1 MSAVYI
7 SLLLILIAVSAAVL
21 IHVRGLSRRLDENRA
36 AASGA
41 TPLDEAAIRRAV
53 TEALA
58 ADREREISEAR
69 AFWAEQEARAAE
81 DEPLLDTPW
90 TGAPG
95 DLGYGLSGLA
105 DLGPVENWPVFFPRP
120 TGPEE
125 AADSASTMDPEF
137 GEALRSALED
147 IISESGTLPG
157 HPAQG
162 GLPAQGG
169 HPAAGGHPAQGGAV
183 PGGAVPAGEGAA
195 VGGVPAGEARAR
207 READLLATGL
217 EAGLFDPEAA
227 TEVAPLDQA
236 PAVAPDPRRH
246 PSHPDFVPSQTP
258 SREWTDTRLTMLAED
273 RIALTDVRPGP
284 LGTLD
289 VYAFAD
295 GTTLCV
301 APGDREAAYRLIDA
315 VRAGEDV
322 RLLGGSRFSGSYS
335 LTFST
340 DDEAVYVLAD
350 RVVASI

>member
-1 MSAVYI
+1 MSAVYT
-7 SLLLILIAVSAAVL
+7 SLLLILILVSTTVL
-21 IHVRGLSRRLDENRA
+21 LQLRRVARRLDDSA
-36 AASGA
+36 AAA
-41 TPLDEAAIRRAV
+41 TTAAPAVVDEAVIRRAV

-58 ADREREISEAR
+58 ADREREITEAR

-81 DEPLLDTPW
+81 DAPLFD
-90 TGAPG
+90 APFTSVG
-95 DLGYGLSGLA
+95 
-105 DLGPVENWPVFFPRP
+105 EEWPLFFPRP

-125 AADSASTMDPEF
+125 AADHSGTMDPAF

-147 IISESGTLPG
+147 LINDGG
-157 HPAQG
+157 PAQG
-162 GLPAQGG
+162 GG
-169 HPAAGGHPAQGGAV
+169 HPSMPAHPGHGGGAV
-183 PGGAVPAGEGAA
+183 HPADT
-195 VGGVPAGEARAR
+195 GEARAR

-217 EAGLFDPEAA
+217 EAGL
-227 TEVAPLDQA
+227 LDA
-236 PAVAPDPRRH
+236 DTGPAVVPDPRRH
-246 PSHPDFVPSQTP
+246 PSHPEFVPSPTP
-258 SREWTDTRLTMLAED
+258 SREWTDDRLTALAEE
-273 RIALTDVRPGP
+273 RVGLTDVRPGP

-340 DDEAVYVLAD
+340 DDDTVYVLAD

>member
-1 MSAVYI
+1 MSAVFL
-7 SLLLILIAVSAAVL
+7 SLLLVLIALTSAVL
-21 IHVRGLSRRLDENRA
+21 LHLRTLARKLDARPTA
-36 AASGA
+36 
-41 TPLDEAAIRRAV
+41 PQVDEALIRRAV

-58 ADREREISEAR
+58 ADREREITEAR

-81 DEPLLDTPW
+81 DAPLFDTPF
-90 TGAPG
+90 TTIGE
-95 DLGYGLSGLA
+95 D
-105 DLGPVENWPVFFPRP
+105 WPIFFPRP
-120 TGPEE
+120 TGPQD
-125 AADSASTMDPEF
+125 AADNNGVMDPEF
-137 GEALRSALED
+137 GEALRHALED
-147 IISESGTLPG
+147 LIKDAPTDGTPAGGARAAHPAQG

-162 GLPAQGG
+162 GGLPA
-169 HPAAGGHPAQGGAV
+169 
-183 PGGAVPAGEGAA
+183 PGDNGDV
-195 VGGVPAGEARAR
+195 RAR

-217 EAGLFDPEAA
+217 EAGLLDAEAEPA
-227 TEVAPLDQA
+227 T
-236 PAVAPDPRRH
+236 APDPRRH
-246 PSHPDFVPSQTP
+246 PSHPDFVPSPTP
-258 SREWTDTRLTMLAED
+258 SREWTDDRLAALAEE
-273 RIALTDVRPGP
+273 RIGLTDVRPGP

-340 DDEAVYVLAD
+340 DDETVYVLAD

>member
-1 MSAVYI
+1 MSAVF
-7 SLLLILIAVSAAVL
+7 LLLLLVLIALTAAVL
-21 IHVRGLSRRLDENRA
+21 FHLRA
-36 AASGA
+36 LARKLGEQRPA
-41 TPLDEAAIRRAV
+41 PQVDEALIRRAV
-53 TEALA
+53 AEALA
-58 ADREREISEAR
+58 ADREREITEAR

-81 DEPLLDTPW
+81 DSPLFDTPF
-90 TGAPG
+90 TTIGE
-95 DLGYGLSGLA
+95 D
-105 DLGPVENWPVFFPRP
+105 WPIFFPRP
-120 TGPEE
+120 TGPQD
-125 AADSASTMDPEF
+125 AADNNGVMDPEF
-137 GEALRSALED
+137 GEALRHALED
-147 IISESGTLPG
+147 LIQDGPADGAPAGGARAAHPSQGHPSQG

-162 GLPAQGG
+162 GGLPA
-169 HPAAGGHPAQGGAV
+169 
-183 PGGAVPAGEGAA
+183 PGDNGDVK
-195 VGGVPAGEARAR
+195 AR

-217 EAGLFDPEAA
+217 EAGLLDAESEPAA
-227 TEVAPLDQA
+227 
-236 PAVAPDPRRH
+236 APDPRRH
-246 PSHPDFVPSQTP
+246 PSHPDFVPSPTP
-258 SREWTDTRLTMLAED
+258 SREWTDDRLAALAEE

-340 DDEAVYVLAD
+340 DDETVYVLAD

>member
-1 MSAVYI
+1 MSAVYTI
-7 SLLLILIAVSAAVL
+7 LLLTLIAVSTAVL
-21 IHVRGLSRRLDENRA
+21 FHLRGLSRRLDAQATAEA
-36 AASGA
+36 APA
-41 TPLDEAAIRRAV
+41 PVDEAAIRRAV

-58 ADREREISEAR
+58 ADREREITEAR

-81 DEPLLDTPW
+81 DAPLFDSPF
-90 TGAPG
+90 TGVFAG
-95 DLGYGLSGLA
+95 TD
-105 DLGPVENWPVFFPRP
+105 EWPLFFPRP
-120 TGPEE
+120 TGPQD
-125 AADSASTMDPEF
+125 AADNAGTMDPEF

-147 IISESGTLPG
+147 LINEGGPAEPGVDGGSPLRPG
-157 HPAQG
+157 HPAG
-162 GLPAQGG
+162 
-169 HPAAGGHPAQGGAV
+169 AGSTEV
-183 PGGAVPAGEGAA
+183 
-195 VGGVPAGEARAR
+195 AGEARAR

-217 EAGLFDPEAA
+217 EAGLLDTDPVVE
-227 TEVAPLDQA
+227 DA
-236 PAVAPDPRRH
+236 PAAAPDPRRH
-246 PSHPDFVPSQTP
+246 PSHPDFVPSQAP
-258 SREWTDTRLTMLAED
+258 SREWTDTRLASLAEEAV
-273 RIALTDVRPGP
+273 ALVDVRPGP

-315 VRAGEDV
+315 VRAGEHV

>member
-7 SLLLILIAVSAAVL
+7 ALLLVLIAVSSAVL
-21 IHVRGLSRRLDENRA
+21 VRVRGLSRQFDEIRTAAAVPA
-36 AASGA
+36 AAS
-41 TPLDEAAIRRAV
+41 TVDEAAIRRAV

-58 ADREREISEAR
+58 ADREREIVEAR

-81 DEPLLDTPW
+81 DEPLLDTPFA
-90 TGAPG
+90 GPVEPG
-95 DLGYGLSGLA
+95 VDLGGLGSLHG
-105 DLGPVENWPVFFPRP
+105 LGPVENWPVFFPRP
-120 TGPEE
+120 IGPED
-125 AADSASTMDPEF
+125 AADSAGTMDPEF

-147 IISESGTLPG
+147 LISDSGSLG
-157 HPAQG
+157 AS
-162 GLPAQGG
+162 GG
-169 HPAAGGHPAQGGAV
+169 HPVMGGGAPV
-183 PGGAVPAGEGAA
+183 GSAPGET
-195 VGGVPAGEARAR
+195 GGAGEARAR

-217 EAGLFDPEAA
+217 DAGLLDPEPAA
-227 TEVAPLDQA
+227 EAEPV
-236 PAVAPDPRRH
+236 VAPDPRRH

-258 SREWTDTRLTMLAED
+258 SREWTDTKLTALAEEGV
-273 RIALTDVRPGP
+273 ALTDVRPGP

-340 DDEAVYVLAD
+340 DEEAVYVLAD

>member
-1 MSAVYI
+1 MSAVYTL
-7 SLLLILIAVSAAVL
+7 LLLILIAVSTSVL
-21 IHVRGLSRRLDENRA
+21 IHLRGISRHLA
-36 AASGA
+36 ARSTA
-41 TPLDEAAIRRAV
+41 TAEAPVDEAAIRRAV

-58 ADREREISEAR
+58 ADREREITEAR

-81 DEPLLDTPW
+81 DAPLFDTPG
-90 TGAPG
+90 GAG
-95 DLGYGLSGLA
+95 G
-105 DLGPVENWPVFFPRP
+105 EWPLFFPRP
-120 TGPEE
+120 TGPLE
-125 AADSASTMDPEF
+125 AADNAGTMDPEF

-147 IISESGTLPG
+147 LINEGDAGGTAAGGGGAPLRPGHPSHPG
-157 HPAQG
+157 HPAG
-162 GLPAQGG
+162 IA
-169 HPAAGGHPAQGGAV
+169 
-183 PGGAVPAGEGAA
+183 
-195 VGGVPAGEARAR
+195 AGEAGGDAKAR

-217 EAGLFDPEAA
+217 EAGLLDTEPAMEAEPA
-227 TEVAPLDQA
+227 T
-236 PAVAPDPRRH
+236 APDPRRH
-246 PSHPDFVPSQTP
+246 PSHPDFVPSQAP
-258 SREWTDTRLTMLAED
+258 SREWTDTRLTALADECV
-273 RIALTDVRPGP
+273 ALTDVRPGP

-340 DDEAVYVLAD
+340 DEETVYVLAD

>member
-1 MSAVYI
+1 MSAVFL
-7 SLLLILIAVSAAVL
+7 SLLLALIALTTAVL
-21 IHVRGLSRRLDENRA
+21 LHLRA
-36 AASGA
+36 LARKLADRQ
-41 TPLDEAAIRRAV
+41 PNPQWDEALIRRAV
-53 TEALA
+53 AEALA
-58 ADREREISEAR
+58 ADREREITEAR

-81 DEPLLDTPW
+81 DSPLFDTPF
-90 TGAPG
+90 TTIGE
-95 DLGYGLSGLA
+95 D
-105 DLGPVENWPVFFPRP
+105 WPIFFPRP
-120 TGPEE
+120 TGPQE
-125 AADSASTMDPEF
+125 AADNGVMDPEF
-137 GEALRSALED
+137 GDALRHALED
-147 IISESGTLPG
+147 LIKDAPADGGPAGGTRAPHPAHPAPPA

-162 GLPAQGG
+162 GGFPA
-169 HPAAGGHPAQGGAV
+169 
-183 PGGAVPAGEGAA
+183 PGDNGDVQ
-195 VGGVPAGEARAR
+195 AR

-217 EAGLFDPEAA
+217 EAGLLDAEGEPAA
-227 TEVAPLDQA
+227 
-236 PAVAPDPRRH
+236 APDPRRH
-246 PSHPDFVPSQTP
+246 PSHPDFIPSPTP
-258 SREWTDTRLTMLAED
+258 SREWTDDRLAALAEE

-340 DDEAVYVLAD
+340 DDETVYVLAD

>member
-1 MSAVYI
+1 MSAVYTI
-7 SLLLILIAVSAAVL
+7 LLLILITVSTAVL
-21 IHVRGLSRRLDENRA
+21 LRLRGISRRLDAQA
-36 AASGA
+36 AAPA
-41 TPLDEAAIRRAV
+41 VPAPVDEAAIRRAV
-53 TEALA
+53 SEALA
-58 ADREREISEAR
+58 ADREREITEAR

-81 DEPLLDTPW
+81 DAPLFDSPF
-90 TGAPG
+90 TGAFTG
-95 DLGYGLSGLA
+95 TD
-105 DLGPVENWPVFFPRP
+105 EWPLFFPRP
-120 TGPEE
+120 TGPQD
-125 AADSASTMDPEF
+125 AADNAGTMDPEF

-147 IISESGTLPG
+147 LISGGGTGAAETGTEGGAPLRPG
-157 HPAQG
+157 HP
-162 GLPAQGG
+162 
-169 HPAAGGHPAQGGAV
+169 V
-183 PGGAVPAGEGAA
+183 GETAKD
-195 VGGVPAGEARAR
+195 ARAR

-217 EAGLFDPEAA
+217 EAGL
-227 TEVAPLDQA
+227 LDA
-236 PAVAPDPRRH
+236 EPAVEEVPVAAPDPRRH

-258 SREWTDTRLTMLAED
+258 SHEWTDTRLAALAAEAV
-273 RIALTDVRPGP
+273 ALVDVRPGP

-315 VRAGEDV
+315 VRAGEHV

>member
-1 MSAVYI
+1 MSAVFL
-7 SLLLILIAVSAAVL
+7 SLLLVLIVLSAAVL
-21 IHVRGLSRRLDENRA
+21 LHLRALARKLDTA
-36 AASGA
+36 ARPA
-41 TPLDEAAIRRAV
+41 PQFDEALIRRAV
-53 TEALA
+53 AEALA
-58 ADREREISEAR
+58 ADREREITEAR

-81 DEPLLDTPW
+81 DSPLFDTPF
-90 TGAPG
+90 TTVGE
-95 DLGYGLSGLA
+95 D
-105 DLGPVENWPVFFPRP
+105 WPIFFPRP
-120 TGPEE
+120 TGPQE
-125 AADSASTMDPEF
+125 AVDNGGVMDPEF

-147 IISESGTLPG
+147 LIKEGPVDGGSAAPG
-157 HPAQG
+157 HDGPRHPAQG
-162 GLPAQGG
+162 GGFPVPADGG
-169 HPAAGGHPAQGGAV
+169 GFPAPSDGGSFPAPAAGGDV
-183 PGGAVPAGEGAA
+183 
-195 VGGVPAGEARAR
+195 RAR

-217 EAGLFDPEAA
+217 EAGLLDAEA
-227 TEVAPLDQA
+227 E
-236 PAVAPDPRRH
+236 PAAAPDPRRH
-246 PSHPDFVPSQTP
+246 PSHPDFVPSPTP
-258 SREWTDTRLTMLAED
+258 SREWTDDRLAALAED
-273 RIALTDVRPGP
+273 CVALTDVRPGP

>member
-7 SLLLILIAVSAAVL
+7 ALLLVLIALCTAVL
-21 IHVRGLSRRLDENRA
+21 SHVRGLSRRLDEQRA
-36 AASGA
+36 TA
-41 TPLDEAAIRRAV
+41 TVPARTGVDEDVIRRAV
-53 TEALA
+53 IQALA
-58 ADREREISEAR
+58 ADREREIAEAR

-81 DEPLLDTPW
+81 DAPLFDSPFAS
-90 TGAPG
+90 TGLTVA
-95 DLGYGLSGLA
+95 
-105 DLGPVENWPVFFPRP
+105 EEWPLFFPRP
-120 TGPEE
+120 TGPQE
-125 AADSASTMDPEF
+125 AVDNAGTMDPEF

-147 IISESGTLPG
+147 LINDGEHGSGGGLRPAHPAHG
-157 HPAQG
+157 HPAHG
-162 GLPAQGG
+162 GS
-169 HPAAGGHPAQGGAV
+169 AAS
-183 PGGAVPAGEGAA
+183 ET
-195 VGGVPAGEARAR
+195 AGEAKAR

-217 EAGLFDPEAA
+217 EAGLLDAEPALD
-227 TEVAPLDQA
+227 TEPVA
-236 PAVAPDPRRH
+236 APDPRRH
-246 PSHPDFVPSQTP
+246 PSHPDFVPSQAP
-258 SREWTDTRLTMLAED
+258 SREWTDTRLTTLADEGV
-273 RIALTDVRPGP
+273 ALTDVRPGP

-340 DDEAVYVLAD
+340 DEEAVYVLAD

>member
-7 SLLLILIAVSAAVL
+7 VLLLILITVSTSAL
-21 IHVRGLSRRLDENRA
+21 LQLRGLSRRLAARPATTASAQVDE
-36 AASGA
+36 S
-41 TPLDEAAIRRAV
+41 AIRRAV

-58 ADREREISEAR
+58 ADREREITEAR

-81 DEPLLDTPW
+81 DAPLFDSPL
-90 TGAPG
+90 GG
-95 DLGYGLSGLA
+95 DGIGVA
-105 DLGPVENWPVFFPRP
+105 AEWPLFFPRP
-120 TGPEE
+120 TGPLD
-125 AADSASTMDPEF
+125 AADNAGTMDPEF

-147 IISESGTLPG
+147 LINEGGTGGTATDGPTGGGAPVRPG
-157 HPAQG
+157 HPA
-162 GLPAQGG
+162 G
-169 HPAAGGHPAQGGAV
+169 HPAGMS
-183 PGGAVPAGEGAA
+183 AGEGNGDAK
-195 VGGVPAGEARAR
+195 AR

-217 EAGLFDPEAA
+217 EAGLLD
-227 TEVAPLDQA
+227 TE
-236 PAVAPDPRRH
+236 PAVEAEPLAAPDPRRH
-246 PSHPDFVPSQTP
+246 PSHPDFVPSQAP
-258 SREWTDTRLTMLAED
+258 SREWTDTRLTALAEECV
-273 RIALTDVRPGP
+273 ALTDVRPGP

-340 DDEAVYVLAD
+340 DEEAVYVLAD

>member
-1 MSAVYI
+1 MSALYVI
-7 SLLLILIAVSAAVL
+7 LLLVLITVCTAVLFQVHALRKLAAARSAGPAAV
-21 IHVRGLSRRLDENRA
+21 DE
-36 AASGA
+36 
-41 TPLDEAAIRRAV
+41 EAIRRAV

-81 DEPLLDTPW
+81 DDPLLDTPFAGPSEALGL
-90 TGAPG
+90 GAL
-95 DLGYGLSGLA
+95 D
-105 DLGPVENWPVFFPRP
+105 PVENWPLFFPRP

-125 AADSASTMDPEF
+125 AADSAGAMDPAF

-147 IISESGTLPG
+147 MIGDGDPVSG
-157 HPAQG
+157 
-162 GLPAQGG
+162 
-169 HPAAGGHPAQGGAV
+169 
-183 PGGAVPAGEGAA
+183 PAGPIAPSGEVSATH
-195 VGGVPAGEARAR
+195 EARAA

-217 EAGLFDPEAA
+217 EAGLLDPESAAA
-227 TEVAPLDQA
+227 TVP
-236 PAVAPDPRRH
+236 VPDPRRH
-246 PSHPDFVPSQTP
+246 PSHPDFVPSQAP
-258 SREWTDTRLTMLAED
+258 SREWTDTRLTALAEE

-340 DDEAVYVLAD
+340 DEETVYVLAD